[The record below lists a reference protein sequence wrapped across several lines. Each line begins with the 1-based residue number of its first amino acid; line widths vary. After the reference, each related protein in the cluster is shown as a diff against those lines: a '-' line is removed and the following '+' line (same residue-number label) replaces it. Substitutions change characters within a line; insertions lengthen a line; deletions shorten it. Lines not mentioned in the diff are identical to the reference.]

1 MPKRKVKKSN
11 KRDKPDVRTSTM
23 NLFYNLII
31 FFLVVLIVYL
41 SYSAYLKIV
50 QKPTEETVKTKTEVA
65 AEIIQLDVLNGCGV
79 SGVAD
84 RFTDFLRARDFDV
97 VELGNYQING
107 KVNYNIDETFVIDRI
122 GNKANAIKVA
132 EALGIEKVKVI
143 QQLNEDY
150 FLDVSLVIGKD
161 YYKLKPIIG
170 SE

>member
-1 MPKRKVKKSN
+1 MAKRVAKKSRN
-11 KRDKPDVRTSTM
+11 AKPDIKTSTV
-23 NLFYNLII
+23 NIFYNLII

-50 QKPTEETVKTKTEVA
+50 QKSPDEVIEDKREVA

-84 RFTDFLRARDFDV
+84 RFTDFLRANDFDV
-97 VELGNYQING
+97 VELGNYKIKGQI
-107 KVNYNIDETFVIDRI
+107 NYNIDETFVIDRI

-143 QQLNEDY
+143 QQMNEDY

>member
-1 MPKRKVKKSN
+1 LAKRTIKKKN
-11 KRDKPDVRTSTM
+11 VTRPDVKTSTT
-23 NLFYNLII
+23 NIFYNLII

-50 QKPTEETVKTKTEVA
+50 QKSSVEVERRNSEVP
-65 AEIIQLDVLNGCGV
+65 AEIIQLNVLNGCGV
-79 SGVAD
+79 NGVAD
-84 RFTDFLRARDFDV
+84 RFTDYLRAHEFDV
-97 VELGNYQING
+97 VELGNYTING
-107 KVNYNIDETFVIDRI
+107 KVNYNVDETFVIDRI
-122 GNKANAIKVA
+122 GNKANAERVA
-132 EALGIEKVKVI
+132 EVLGINRVKVI

>member
-1 MPKRKVKKSN
+1 LAKRAVKKSSN
-11 KRDKPDVRTSTM
+11 AKPDIRTSTL

-31 FFLVVLIVYL
+31 FFLIVLIVYL

-50 QKPTEETVKTKTEVA
+50 QKPHDEVVGERKEVA
-65 AEIIQLDVLNGCGV
+65 AEIIQIDVLNGCGV

-84 RFTDFLRARDFDV
+84 RFTDYLRAHQFDV
-97 VELGNYQING
+97 VELGNYKING
-107 KVNYNIDETFVIDRI
+107 KINYSVDETFVIDRM
-122 GNKANAIKVA
+122 GNKANALKVA

-143 QQLNEDY
+143 QQLNDNY

>member
-1 MPKRKVKKSN
+1 MAKRKVKKSGTI
-11 KRDKPDVRTSTM
+11 KPDVKTSTI

-31 FFLVVLIVYL
+31 FFLVVLVVYL

-50 QKPTEETVKTKTEVA
+50 QKSPDEILEEKSEMA
-65 AEIIQLDVLNGCGV
+65 SEIIQLNVLNGCGV

-84 RFTDFLRARDFDV
+84 RFTDYLRAREFDV
-97 VELGNYQING
+97 VELGNYTIKG
-107 KVNYNIDETFVIDRI
+107 KVNYNVDETFVIDRI
-122 GNKANAIKVA
+122 GNKANALKVA
-132 EALGIEKVKVI
+132 KILGIENAKVI
-143 QQLNEDY
+143 QQLNDDY

>member
-1 MPKRKVKKSN
+1 MSKRKVKKN
-11 KRDKPDVRTSTM
+11 IKKVKPDALTSTV
-23 NLFYNLII
+23 NLFYNLLI
-31 FFLVVLIVYL
+31 FILVVLIVYL

-50 QKPTEETVKTKTEVA
+50 QKPSEDIIKSNTEIA
-65 AEIIQLDVLNGCGV
+65 SEIIQLDVLNGCGV
-79 SGVAD
+79 NGVAD

-97 VELGNYQING
+97 VEIGNYQTNG

-122 GNKANAIKVA
+122 GNKANALKVA
-132 EALGIEKVKVI
+132 KALGIEKVKVI
-143 QQLNEDY
+143 EQLNEDY

>member
-1 MPKRKVKKSN
+1 MAKRSVKKVSS
-11 KRDKPDVRTSTM
+11 KKPDVKTSTI
-23 NLFYNLII
+23 NIFYNLII
-31 FFLVVLIVYL
+31 FLLIVLIVYL

-50 QKPTEETVKTKTEVA
+50 QKSVDQVVKERTEVA
-65 AEIIQLDVLNGCGV
+65 AEIIQLNVLNGCGV

-84 RFTDFLRARDFDV
+84 RFTDYLRAHDFDV
-97 VELGNYQING
+97 VELGNYTIRG
-107 KVNYNIDETFVIDRI
+107 RINYNVDETFVIDRI

-132 EALGIEKVKVI
+132 EVLGIEEVKVI
-143 QQLNEDY
+143 QQINEDY